1 MNYSKRLAL
10 LCLGLCLALV
20 VTAKDD
26 NGDENG
32 DENGDDSTTDEPGTE
47 IPTTIGPFE
56 IVQFEQIDS
65 SDDFIEVGLAV
76 AHGWSVDKWIITSY
90 KKGENQTITTA
101 TVDED
106 VSSFV
111 IKDCQK
117 TTEYY
122 VCGKAYL
129 NETFYDEECGEFST
143 PVAIYKKTLIILF
156 GVLGYIL
163 LMILIG
169 YVVWRRDYKAAE
181 ARLLENEEGEDEEK
195 EQLKEKQPQTYLGAP
210 AEGAPISSI
219 EDADI
224 PYITPPVHQLSPS
237 DKANY
242 NKAVI

>member
-1 MNYSKRLAL
+1 MDRRLTL
-10 LCLGLCLALV
+10 LCVGLCLTLAF
-20 VTAKDD
+20 AKD
-26 NGDENG
+26 NGDEN
-32 DENGDDSTTDEPGTE
+32 DEGTTQETSTETVTL
-47 IPTTIGPFE
+47 GPFE
-56 IVQFEQIDS
+56 IVQFEQVDS

-76 AHGWSVDKWIITSY
+76 ATGWTVDKWVVRSWI
-90 KKGENQTITTA
+90 KGENQTVTTA
-101 TVDED
+101 TVEELSED
-106 VSSFV
+106 QTF
-111 IKDCQK
+111 IIQNCKK
-117 TTEYY
+117 TTEYE
-122 VCGKAYL
+122 VCAEAWH
-129 NETFYDEECGEFST
+129 NETYSEERCSYDEEGNDFST

-169 YVVWRRDYKAAE
+169 WCVWKRDYKAAE
-181 ARLLENEEGEDEEK
+181 ARLLENEEGEEEEK
-195 EQLKEKQPQTYLGAP
+195 EKLKEQQQPQTYLGAP